1 MPPKAEKSSL
11 KRARHS
17 TGDDHEDKKPRR
29 SQRLSQSQAQEP
41 SQKAQKPAK
50 RGNNLQA
57 PKEKGRQQAYPSPMT
72 HADSIATTA
81 TVENGDHKDG
91 TESPATDAAARYR
104 EMTPEL
110 SSSASNN
117 NTSPPQ
123 DTQILSQF
131 MYPPRDLGDEIEDE
145 EEGTWGFLIPVDA
158 KVGHRLVMKRR
169 AFCPAPIKAL
179 EVAHPTPESRSVDNK
194 RELVD
199 NEEKY
204 EQQKQDNGFPAGG
217 YLIGRHPECDM
228 KLEIGTISNR
238 HCLIFNENKPSGS
251 MAVIEDLSSN
261 GTFVNDAQLGRNRRR
276 ELEDCDE
283 IALVENARFIF
294 RYPKSRINSAFH
306 SQYRILQ
313 QLGKGHFATVYL
325 CVDRNT
331 GHKFAVKK
339 FERRMG
345 DSQRSQTEGL
355 QQEIAV
361 LMSVSHP
368 NVLCLKDNF
377 EEADGVYLVLEL
389 AAEGEL
395 FNWIVSKQKL
405 SESEARK
412 VFIQLFQGVKYLHE
426 RNIVHRDIKPENI
439 LLTDKN
445 LSVKLAD
452 FGLAKII
459 GEESFTTTLCGTP
472 SYVAPEILE
481 NTRHRR
487 YTRAVDVWSLGVVL
501 YICLCGF
508 PPFSD
513 ELYTR
518 ERPYTLAQQIKMG
531 HFDYPSPY
539 WDSVGD
545 PALDLIDRM
554 LTVDVEKRITID
566 ECLEHPWTR
575 GLSLEDLP
583 QNLHR
588 TAPINPEDSTLGLTG
603 AIGGLKMD
611 FSKRKVKRER
621 TLLANI
627 NDIKVSKV
635 IEVPK
640 NDLPGQPGRDK
651 SPATITLWEKNP
663 QGKKRPT
670 NGKQD
675 DGQVEASGAN
685 GKPEKKKAGKK
696 EERPADH
703 RQNEEFMQIGGKGDM
718 QLFGNDDSSR
728 YLASEVPQDIGSK

>member
-1 MPPKAEKSSL
+1 M
-11 KRARHS
+11 
-17 TGDDHEDKKPRR
+17 
-29 SQRLSQSQAQEP
+29 
-41 SQKAQKPAK
+41 
-50 RGNNLQA
+50 
-57 PKEKGRQQAYPSPMT
+57 
-72 HADSIATTA
+72 
-81 TVENGDHKDG
+81 
-91 TESPATDAAARYR
+91 
-104 EMTPEL
+104 
-110 SSSASNN
+110 
-117 NTSPPQ
+117 
-123 DTQILSQF
+123 LSQF
-131 MYPPRDLGDEIEDE
+131 IYPPRDLGDELEED
-145 EEGTWGFLIPVDA
+145 EGTWGFLIPVDPSI
-158 KVGHRLVMKRR
+158 GHRLVMKRR
-169 AFCPAPIKAL
+169 AFCPAPIKPL
-179 EVAHPTPESRSVDNK
+179 EINRQSTESRKVTDEK
-194 RELVD
+194 ELVK
-199 NEEKY
+199 NEEEY
-204 EQQKQDNGFPAGG
+204 ENEKNDAGFPAGG
-217 YLIGRHPECDM
+217 YLLGRHPECDVR
-228 KLEIGTISNR
+228 LDFGTISNR
-238 HCLIFNENKPSGS
+238 HCLLFNENKTSGA

-261 GTFVNDAQLGRNRRR
+261 GTFVNEAILGRNKRR
-276 ELEDCDE
+276 ELEDGDE
-283 IALVENARFIF
+283 IALVDNARFIF
-294 RYPKSRINSAFH
+294 RYPKSRVSSQFH

-325 CVDRNT
+325 CVERAT
-331 GHKFAVKK
+331 GFKFAVKK

-368 NVLCLKDNF
+368 NVLCLKENF
-377 EEADGVYLVLEL
+377 EEVDGVYLVLEL

-395 FNWIVSKQKL
+395 FNWIVAKQKL
-405 SESEARK
+405 TEAETRK

-439 LLTDKN
+439 LLTDRN

-481 NTRHRR
+481 NTKHRK

-513 ELYTR
+513 ELCTR

-554 LTVDVEKRITID
+554 LTVDVSKRITID

-575 GLSLEDLP
+575 DLGLEDLQP
-583 QNLHR
+583 LSR
-588 TAPINPEDSTLGLTG
+588 TYVNPGDSTDGLTG
-603 AIGGLKMD
+603 ALGTLKMD

-635 IEVPK
+635 VEIPK
-640 NDLPGQPGRDK
+640 DTIPGQPSGHK
-651 SPATITLWEKNP
+651 QPATSVTIWEKNP
-663 QGKKRPT
+663 QGKKAAASQKATP
-670 NGKQD
+670 NGN
-675 DGQVEASGAN
+675 GPAN
-685 GKPEKKKAGKK
+685 KKGGKEKVNKTTKKK
-696 EERPADH
+696 EEQPAEH
-703 RQNEEFMQIGGKGDM
+703 RQEEEFMQMGGKGDM
-718 QLFGNDDSSR
+718 QLFGDDASSR
-728 YLASEVPQDIGSK
+728 YHPSEVPKEVTAK